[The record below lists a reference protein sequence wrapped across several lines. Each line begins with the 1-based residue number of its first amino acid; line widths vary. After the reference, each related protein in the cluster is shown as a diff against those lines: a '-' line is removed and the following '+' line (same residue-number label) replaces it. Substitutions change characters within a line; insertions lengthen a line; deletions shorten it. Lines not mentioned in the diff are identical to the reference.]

1 MMPGRERIRPRT
13 GARWRRTEGATAT
26 EASRLWWWK
35 RCRCEEGPQPHE
47 VDCDVE
53 VGVEVEVKV
62 GADDESADDSGR
74 VRGLDAVDENPNVCW
89 QAWGP
94 LRAIETA
101 VVRAAAVSKGGEF
114 ANVREDGNASGWCR

>member
-1 MMPGRERIRPRT
+1 M
-13 GARWRRTEGATAT
+13 
-26 EASRLWWWK
+26 WWWK